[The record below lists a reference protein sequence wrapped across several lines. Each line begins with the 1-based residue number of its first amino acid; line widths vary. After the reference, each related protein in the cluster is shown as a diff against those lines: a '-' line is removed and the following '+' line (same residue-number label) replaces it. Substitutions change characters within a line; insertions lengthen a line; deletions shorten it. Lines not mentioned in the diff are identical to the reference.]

1 MHRFVPVR
9 ERGLVGGSGKRP
21 DDHHH
26 YHGRRRHP
34 QIEVCMHATS
44 DCSDTPQQ
52 CSTFTEE
59 NIKETCGPGDSV
71 LGGDSV
77 TGASNVACEDDTL
90 KVELYS
96 NSQCNSDASSECT
109 ILHAFAGDGMQDC
122 HIAFELNK
130 CINLMG
136 MGMHRP

>member
-1 MHRFVPVR
+1 MLLWRRLFCPHVYHGWCTFGLFDLQQRSDLVHRFVLVR
-9 ERGLVGGSGKRP
+9 ERGLVSGSGKRP

-26 YHGRRRHP
+26 HGRRRHP

-77 TGASNVACEDDTL
+77 TGASNRATSRA
-90 KVELYS
+90 KTTPSRS
-96 NSQCNSDASSECT
+96 NNS
-109 ILHAFAGDGMQDC
+109 
-122 HIAFELNK
+122 IA
-130 CINLMG
+130 
-136 MGMHRP
+136 

>member
-1 MHRFVPVR
+1 
-9 ERGLVGGSGKRP
+9 
-21 DDHHH
+21 
-26 YHGRRRHP
+26 
-34 QIEVCMHATS
+34 MHATS